1 VPGDDASTV
10 ARCLVVPFVWE
21 PGQPNPALSE
31 AQNLAEHL
39 TAVGRV
45 WLDWLASAEGQAAA
59 QLIVQSFPGLRDQ
72 WLAKLSQLNPQMRNP
87 ARLASNLA
95 INQLTY
101 WAVCQQ
107 SELRTIFKPH
117 EAAHLAGLNLIA
129 EEMGIRTQESSES
142 ERFLAAL
149 RELVGRDEDDQFS
162 YVLLR
167 RDALPSSHDR
177 ERLVG
182 WYDDRGLYILPGRAR
197 EIVEKARGRDYL
209 GNLSDQTLHAQLAR
223 QGQIAS
229 SEKGRH
235 LQQIRVRG
243 SKPRV
248 LHLKTTA
255 LFPAEPDPPAPHGNV
270 VA

>member
-1 VPGDDASTV
+1 V
-10 ARCLVVPFVWE
+10 
-21 PGQPNPALSE
+21 
-31 AQNLAEHL
+31 
-39 TAVGRV
+39 
-45 WLDWLASAEGQAAA
+45 
-59 QLIVQSFPGLRDQ
+59 
-72 WLAKLSQLNPQMRNP
+72 
-87 ARLASNLA
+87 ASNLA
-95 INQLTY
+95 INQLTF

-107 SELRTIFKPH
+107 PELRTVFKPH
-117 EAAHLAGLNLIA
+117 ETAHLAGLNLIA
-129 EEMGIRTQESSES
+129 EEMGVRTQESSES

-149 RELVGRDEDDQFS
+149 RELVGRDDEDQFS

-167 RDALPSSHDR
+167 RDALPSIGDR
-177 ERLVG
+177 DRLVG
-182 WYDDRGLYILPGRAR
+182 WYDDRGLYLLPGRAR

-223 QGQIAS
+223 QGHIAS

-255 LFPAEPDPPAPHGNV
+255 LFPTEPAPAAEQRN
-270 VA
+270 AAP